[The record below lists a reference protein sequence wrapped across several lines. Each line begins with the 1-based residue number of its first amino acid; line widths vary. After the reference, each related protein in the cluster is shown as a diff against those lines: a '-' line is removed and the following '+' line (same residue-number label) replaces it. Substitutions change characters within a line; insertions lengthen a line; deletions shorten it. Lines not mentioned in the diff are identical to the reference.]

1 MNIQLIIS
9 CSILLFGCAQ
19 SKSIYNPER
28 FSKETIIIDDTPEMT
43 KYVRMFDE
51 DAKIMSQWTEEEKQ
65 YFYEHFV
72 FSFEELEE
80 ELGLKLPD

>member
-19 SKSIYNPER
+19 SKSMNNPEC
-28 FSKETIIIDDTPEMT
+28 FSKETIIIGDTPKMP
-43 KYVRMFDE
+43 KYERMFDE

-65 YFYEHFV
+65 YFYENFV

>member
-19 SKSIYNPER
+19 SKSINNTER
-28 FSKETIIIDDTPEMT
+28 FSKETNIIDDTPKIT
-43 KYVRMFDE
+43 KYEAMFDE
-51 DAKIMSQWTEEEKQ
+51 DAKIMSQWTEEEKL

-80 ELGLKLPD
+80 ELGIKLRH